1 MRFFIIA
8 AILLVFPALEIWLL
22 IDLAQKYGWLL
33 LAYLLVVGVLGWQL
47 IQEEKLAFTG
57 RMMQTLTQGTS
68 LPGAVFSS
76 LKNLIAGVLLILPGV
91 ITDVLA
97 VILLLIPSAKANK
110 TASPFD
116 QHYQAPANDDVIEG
130 EYKRED

>member
-1 MRFFIIA
+1 
-8 AILLVFPALEIWLL
+8 
-22 IDLAQKYGWLL
+22 
-33 LAYLLVVGVLGWQL
+33 
-47 IQEEKLAFTG
+47 
-57 RMMQTLTQGTS
+57 
-68 LPGAVFSS
+68 
-76 LKNLIAGVLLILPGV
+76 LILPGV

-97 VILLLIPSAKANK
+97 VILLLIPSAKPNK

>member
-1 MRFFIIA
+1 
-8 AILLVFPALEIWLL
+8 LV
-22 IDLAQKYGWLL
+22 
-33 LAYLLVVGVLGWQL
+33 YLVVVGVLGWRL

-76 LKNLIAGVLLILPGV
+76 LKNLIAGVLLMLPGV

-97 VILLLIPSAKANK
+97 VILLLIPSAKPNK
-110 TASPFD
+110 TVSPFG